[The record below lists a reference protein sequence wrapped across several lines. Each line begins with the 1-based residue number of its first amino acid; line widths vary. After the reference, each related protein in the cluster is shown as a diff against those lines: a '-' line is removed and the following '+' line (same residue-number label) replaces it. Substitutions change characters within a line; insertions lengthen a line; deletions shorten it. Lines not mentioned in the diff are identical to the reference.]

1 MRFAIVLVILTA
13 LCYSCGEKIFTG
25 DVNCDECYTDKPDE
39 VDLIIE
45 VTLNGEYP
53 EVPIVVYRGEIEE
66 NQVEYVDTVFEN
78 PYYLF
83 VKADRKYSVKAKYEK
98 EDKTLYAVDASK
110 PRVLKVTDACDAEC
124 YVIEDVNLDV
134 RIRKDF
140 LDF

>member
-1 MRFAIVLVILTA
+1 MRFAIVLVIILA
-13 LCYSCGEKIFTG
+13 LGYSCGEKIFTG

-53 EVPIVVYRGEIEE
+53 GVPIVVYRGEIEE
-66 NQVEYVDTVFEN
+66 NQVEYVDTVFDN
-78 PYYLF
+78 PYYLY
-83 VKADRKYSVKAKYEK
+83 VKVDRKYSVKAEYKK
-98 EDKTLYAVDASK
+98 EDKTLFAVDASK